1 MKSKTNK
8 IFLIVILLWVVITAL
23 RCLFHHPWYDEA
35 QAWIIAKQLSFLDI
49 IALMKYEGHTFLWYL
64 LIMPF
69 AKADLWYPIPM
80 QILNWSFSFIAI
92 LILWKKAPFNSIT
105 KTIVTFSYPFLAQL
119 PIIAR
124 CYAIGVMFL
133 FMLTALYNDRLKKP
147 LIYSTLITLCANTS
161 VMALY
166 GAVAFGFIF
175 AFDLIKNALE
185 GTVTRKDFRISFV
198 IMALGAVLILWQLVG
213 ANSGIVMTSDMF
225 FNHFTQYLFGSNYI
239 FNLINAIGLISTLII
254 VPVVIFS
261 NKRVLFFYCF
271 TFFSLIATFLF
282 KYCGYGHHYIFFWVY
297 FLITVWLFCS
307 QIQSQTTKAK
317 LSEFVIILL
326 FLGQIFAVGYNNNV
340 YYHSLSKYIWN
351 QFISINSIQD
361 SRIILAHFSDIR
373 IAPYSKG
380 NINFKFYCTARQP
393 DSENSLY
400 LAGVCNAGKK
410 KIIYDISPT
419 WLHKSLSE
427 TQDNIYL
434 GILTDKIT
442 KDGAVL
448 EDRQYRDIF
457 EPIKIINN
465 SYGIFK
471 ITEIKK

>member
-8 IFLIVILLWVVITAL
+8 IFLIVILLWVIITIL
-23 RCLFHHPWYDEA
+23 RCIFHQPWYDEA
-35 QAWIIAKQLSFLDI
+35 HAWIIAKQLSFLDI

-80 QILNWSFSFIAI
+80 QILNWIFSFIAI
-92 LILWKKAPFNSIT
+92 LILWKKAPLNPIT

-175 AFDLIKNALE
+175 AFDLVKNALE
-185 GTVTRKDFRISFV
+185 GTVTKKDFRISFV

-213 ANSGIVMTSDMF
+213 ANSD
-225 FNHFTQYLFGSNYI
+225 YLVNTDKFLSNFYTYI
-239 FNLINAIGLISTLII
+239 FNTNIILQIINVLGISSAIIL
-254 VPVVIFS
+254 VPLTAFS
-261 NKRVLFFYCF
+261 NKRVMFFYCF
-271 TFFSLIATFLF
+271 TELSLIMTFIF
-282 KYCGYGHHYIFFWVY
+282 KYGGYVHHYIFFWLY
-297 FLITVWLFCS
+297 LLITIWLL
-307 QIQSQTTKAK
+307 K
-317 LSEFVIILL
+317 LQENKTRKQVTLLEIAVAII
-326 FLGQIFAVGYNNNV
+326 FFGQIFININNA
-340 YYHSLSKYIWN
+340 YYHSASKHIWN
-351 QFISINSIQD
+351 TLNTIPNIQNSK
-361 SRIILAHFSDIR
+361 IILAHYTDTR
-373 IAPYSKG
+373 IVPYSKG
-380 NINFKFYCTARQP
+380 NVNFTFYWSAEKP
-393 DSENSLY
+393 NADASLSY
-400 LAGVCNAGKK
+400 IGVCDISCKSNEY
-410 KIIYDISPT
+410 YDISPT

>member
-8 IFLIVILLWVVITAL
+8 IFLIVILLWVIITIL
-23 RCLFHHPWYDEA
+23 RCIFHQPWYDEA
-35 QAWIIAKQLSFLDI
+35 HAWIIAKQLSFLDI

-80 QILNWSFSFIAI
+80 QILNWIFSFIAI
-92 LILWKKAPFNSIT
+92 LILWKKAPLNPIT

-175 AFDLIKNALE
+175 AFDLVKNALE

-213 ANSGIVMTSDMF
+213 ANSGIVMTADMF
-225 FNHFTQYLFGSNYI
+225 VNHFTQYLFGSNYI
-239 FNLINAIGLISTLII
+239 FNLINAIGLILTLII

-261 NKRVLFFYCF
+261 NKRVFFFYCF
-271 TFFSLIATFLF
+271 TFFSLITTFIF
-282 KYCGYGHHYIFFWVY
+282 KYSGYAHHYIFFWIY
-297 FLITVWLFCS
+297 FLITVWLYNEQCFNKNKK
-307 QIQSQTTKAK
+307 ITEIA
-317 LSEFVIILL
+317 ILIL
-326 FLGQIFAVGYNNNV
+326 FFGQMFSIGNNNHV
-340 YYHSLSKYIWN
+340 YYHAFSKYIWN
-351 QFISINSIQD
+351 ELIKIPSMENN
-361 SRIILAHFSDIR
+361 RVVLAHWSDIR
-373 IAPYSKG
+373 IEPYSKE
-380 NINFKFYCTARQP
+380 NINFKFYCTTRQP
-393 DSENSLY
+393 DSEDSLY
-400 LAGVCNAGKK
+400 LAGLCFIDKNQKM
-410 KIIYDISPT
+410 YDISPT